1 MSKGISLRN
10 VHAVDCSPVSKD
22 TRRQQGLKGPTQELI
37 EAVVEMKRRNRTWG
51 CKRIVQQIALGGGV
65 EIDKEVVLRILGI
78 HFRPETGSEVRHGFP
93 YWSRQE
99 THCGPV
105 SMWVCLAILGAA

>member
-1 MSKGISLRN
+1 
-10 VHAVDCSPVSKD
+10 
-22 TRRQQGLKGPTQELI
+22 
-37 EAVVEMKRRNRTWG
+37 MKRRNRTWG